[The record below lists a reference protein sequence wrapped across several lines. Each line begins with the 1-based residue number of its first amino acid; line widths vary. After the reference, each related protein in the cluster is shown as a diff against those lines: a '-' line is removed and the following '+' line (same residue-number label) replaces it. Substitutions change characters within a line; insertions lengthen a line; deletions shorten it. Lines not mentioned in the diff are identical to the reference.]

1 MTEPREN
8 SQDLRDALLDRALA
22 SYTPS
27 APHDGFH
34 ERLQARLT
42 AESGPP
48 CRTSFPM
55 PWVWATPVIV
65 AAALALVAILHFRPI
80 PIPLNRQPNPA
91 GSTARA
97 NTDGNTDAV
106 SVRPHQ
112 SGPPFQAKQAAHGK
126 HPVKATELAGLR
138 QMRAASHPAPE
149 EPLTG
154 EEKLLLRIVQKGDS
168 QQMAMLNPQVR
179 EKQEAESEAEFKKFV
194 EQSTTGERE

>member
-22 SYTPS
+22 SYTP
-27 APHDGFH
+27 ATPREGFQV
-34 ERLQARLT
+34 RLQARLT
-42 AESGPP
+42 AESEPP
-48 CRTSFPM
+48 RRPSFSM
-55 PWVWATPVIV
+55 QWAWATPAIV
-65 AAALALVAILHFRPI
+65 ATALAVAAILLFRPI
-80 PIPLNRQPNPA
+80 PVPLKRQPSPTTSA
-91 GSTARA
+91 ARA
-97 NTDGNTDAV
+97 NTGGDTDAV

-112 SGPPFQAKQAAHGK
+112 SGAAAQAKRAAHGK
-126 HPVKATELAGLR
+126 RPVKATELASLR
-138 QMRAASHPAPE
+138 QMRTVSHPAPE
-149 EPLTG
+149 EPLTR